1 MAAERVIGV
10 DFGTSTSVIR
20 VKRYC
25 DGVPTGGEWLG
36 TEAVVFNNGAPMV
49 PTLIQRLGDNAYF
62 GCDAQK
68 NKKGAVLYHSFKVD
82 LESPDPEKRQRAR
95 ELTQEFLNYL
105 AGVYKSQSENGH
117 LGEMDD
123 RERTIISYPVKWG
136 GGTKNFMKEA
146 AGRAGF
152 PHVEGMDE
160 AQAAIHAV
168 TLQNGDSLQKQGY
181 LKAGKP
187 CTILMIDMGAGT
199 TDLALCRYTPGTS
212 PVTETLAT
220 WPIGGNVLFG
230 GREADEVLRAYARTK
245 LPPDMAETVLSKCS
259 PDKFKAW
266 KEHTVSPALLKGDTV
281 ESFADLDMI
290 TELLDV
296 EVEPWNL
303 SRQSFEEAAG
313 EYLKKFPAL
322 IRGCIAASGVNA
334 AAVELVILTG
344 GHSQWYFVK
353 ELLAGKMPAVCGE
366 LLPQITADPKR
377 VLSAARPQE
386 TVALGLAYAPLASVP
401 FTGTDTGA
409 DDGADDAAELAI
421 PVAVQQNHNKKE
433 DKAATA
439 LTDTAAAAGEK
450 LKFPVEEDRPSSLS
464 ELAGEFIGGQDF
476 VKPGQGDFTVSNPVL
491 LREYLGIP
499 AGEKLYLACD
509 TTLLGTCRYGYAFAE
524 SGIYSRRYGGPEY
537 VTWETF
543 AQCDFQQFSIGEFG
557 IGIGPLTICH
567 TKTGEPR
574 NALRMIEEL
583 QRYLREQGGGSLWDF
598 HTNTA
603 TD

>member
-1 MAAERVIGV
+1 M
-10 DFGTSTSVIR
+10 
-20 VKRYC
+20 
-25 DGVPTGGEWLG
+25 
-36 TEAVVFNNGAPMV
+36 
-49 PTLIQRLGDNAYF
+49 
-62 GCDAQK
+62 
-68 NKKGAVLYHSFKVD
+68 
-82 LESPDPEKRQRAR
+82 
-95 ELTQEFLNYL
+95 
-105 AGVYKSQSENGH
+105 
-117 LGEMDD
+117 
-123 RERTIISYPVKWG
+123 
-136 GGTKNFMKEA
+136 
-146 AGRAGF
+146 
-152 PHVEGMDE
+152 
-160 AQAAIHAV
+160 
-168 TLQNGDSLQKQGY
+168 
-181 LKAGKP
+181 
-187 CTILMIDMGAGT
+187 
-199 TDLALCRYTPGTS
+199 
-212 PVTETLAT
+212 
-220 WPIGGNVLFG
+220 
-230 GREADEVLRAYARTK
+230 
-245 LPPDMAETVLSKCS
+245 
-259 PDKFKAW
+259 
-266 KEHTVSPALLKGDTV
+266 

-303 SRQSFEEAAG
+303 TRQSFEEAAG

-386 TVALGLAYAPLASVP
+386 TVALGLAYAPLAFVP

-409 DDGADDAAELAI
+409 ADGVDDAAELAI
-421 PVAVQQNHNKKE
+421 PVAVQRNHNKKE

-464 ELAGEFIGGQDF
+464 ELAGEFIAGQDF

-524 SGIYSRRYGGPEY
+524 SGIYSRRYGGTEY

-557 IGIGPLTICH
+557 IGIGPLTLCH

-583 QRYLREQGGGSLWDF
+583 QRYLREQGGALLPEIPCGS
-598 HTNTA
+598 
-603 TD
+603 

>member
-1 MAAERVIGV
+1 M
-10 DFGTSTSVIR
+10 
-20 VKRYC
+20 
-25 DGVPTGGEWLG
+25 
-36 TEAVVFNNGAPMV
+36 
-49 PTLIQRLGDNAYF
+49 
-62 GCDAQK
+62 
-68 NKKGAVLYHSFKVD
+68 D

-353 ELLAGKMPAVCGE
+353 ELLAGKIPAVCGE